1 MPLLGYALFSGIY
14 GQFTVPVFEAPGFS
28 FPSTGLSG
36 MLLKMTKETGAS
48 IAWNYSEA
56 IYDLVPNPPRFTSTS
71 KPITNPFTPQSS
83 PEISIVVAD
92 QTGAIDGGTY
102 PDDYYKSVQLFKNN
116 TREEFQ
122 SLSIPDIPK
131 VPCIFKLDNGKYY
144 FEFSRTDIDTSQ
156 ENVMF
161 EFFFYHSSVVEL
173 ESVVYGPSPILI
185 NTKVKSG
192 IVIETNPQYFYEL
205 VDESMR
211 RQRDWVRARI
221 SYTDGSAD
229 PYYLSADDVIIT
241 PSINEITNLAVT
253 DYVDIFGDKTG
264 SLQLDFDRPLTFKTP
279 FTMEFKLVSDENI
292 KGTLQYLPIQS
303 LLIGGGIYTP
313 GTGGGIES
321 GIAGGN
327 GNFGVINGTPEESDP
342 VSPSLPGLDG
352 TSGSAEGAV
361 GGAGLFTHYAANEA
375 FLKVIGDWL
384 WADDLGLIIAK
395 EVLSILY
402 GSPIE
407 SAISLMSYPFNISSL
422 SGVKTKQQEVFW
434 GAHGSGFNGLAIT
447 DPYATIDW
455 GTIELSEFWGNFLD
469 YAPHTKLELY
479 LPWCTGFVP
488 IDPNECLPGTL
499 RVVTNIELAKGTC
512 LHNVIGNDNRVIAT
526 HAGTCGKQLP
536 LTALD
541 TSGKMLAAVTLP
553 VAAIASNAVS
563 GALAERGRET
573 AMGFLDQPR
582 IQMEYNKNPLGTIR
596 TAERVAK
603 GVSGSSSAL
612 IGGASG
618 ALASS
623 AASFRTP
630 ASIQRNGSFSGA
642 SAGLGIQFPYLIISR
657 PTQSVPAQYGH
668 HYGYP
673 SNIYASL
680 SNLRGYTEVGE
691 IHLTGF
697 VANDAEL
704 NEIDSL
710 LKGGVIL

>member
-1 MPLLGYALFSGIY
+1 MPLLGYSLFSGIY

-28 FPSTGLSG
+28 FPSTGQSG
-36 MLLKMTKETGAS
+36 ALIKMTEGTGAS

-56 IYDLVPNPPRFTSTS
+56 IYDLVPDPPRFTPTNQ
-71 KPITNPFTPQSS
+71 PIKNPFTAQSS

-92 QTGAIDGGTY
+92 STSIIGGGVY
-102 PDDYYKSVQLFKNN
+102 PDDYYKSLQLFENN
-116 TREEFQ
+116 TWRTNQ
-122 SLSIPDIPK
+122 GLSKPDIPK

-144 FEFSRTDIDTSQ
+144 FVFSRTDIGTPQ
-156 ENVMF
+156 EDVMF
-161 EFFFYHSSVVEL
+161 EFFFYHGSVVEL
-173 ESVVYGPSPILI
+173 ERVVYGPSPVLI

-192 IVIETNPQYFYEL
+192 IIIETNPQYFYEL
-205 VDESMR
+205 VAQKN
-211 RQRDWVRARI
+211 QRDWVRARI
-221 SYTDGSAD
+221 SYTDGSVD

-279 FTMEFKLVSDENI
+279 FTMEFKLASDENI
-292 KGTLQYLPIQS
+292 KGTLQYLPIAS
-303 LLIGGGIYTP
+303 LSGGGGIYTP

-512 LHNVIGNDNRVIAT
+512 LHNVIGNDERIIAT

-541 TSGKMLAAVTLP
+541 TSGKALSLVSTAVSAAVAGTAG
-553 VAAIASNAVS
+553 AAAQISGNDAYGQFMQGAQQIGMTPGEAVRA
-563 GALAERGRET
+563 GHLIRERAMEPHLKTQQRAKNMALAG
-573 AMGFLDQPR
+573 
-582 IQMEYNKNPLGTIR
+582 
-596 TAERVAK
+596 
-603 GVSGSSSAL
+603 
-612 IGGASG
+612 
-618 ALASS
+618 S
-623 AASFRTP
+623 AAATRTP
-630 ASIQRNGSFSGA
+630 SHVQRSGSFSGS
-642 SAGLGIQFPYLIISR
+642 SAGLGVQFPYLILSR

>member
-1 MPLLGYALFSGIY
+1 MPLLGYALFSGTY

-28 FPSTGLSG
+28 FPSIGLTGATLSITN
-36 MLLKMTKETGAS
+36 KTGAS
-48 IAWNYSEA
+48 IAWNYSQA
-56 IYDLVPNPPRFTSTS
+56 IYDLVPNPPRFTPTS
-71 KPITNPFTPQSS
+71 KPITNPFTAQSS
-83 PEISIVVAD
+83 PEISIVAAD
-92 QTGAIDGGTY
+92 QTAVIGGGTY
-102 PDDYYKSVQLFKNN
+102 PDDYYKSIQLFEGNSQS
-116 TREEFQ
+116 RIQ
-122 SLSIPDIPK
+122 SLSDQTIPK
-131 VPCIFKLDNGKYY
+131 TACIFKLDNGKYY
-144 FEFSRTDIDTSQ
+144 FEFSNNDVNTKEDT
-156 ENVMF
+156 MF
-161 EFFFYHSSVVEL
+161 EFFFYHGDVIEL
-173 ESVVYGPSPILI
+173 ERVVYGPSPVLI

-205 VDESMR
+205 VSEKM
-211 RQRDWVRARI
+211 QRDWVRARI
-221 SYTDGSAD
+221 SYTDGTTDSF
-229 PYYLSADDVIIT
+229 YLGADDVIVT
-241 PSINEITNLAVT
+241 PSSAEITNLVVT
-253 DYVDIFGDKTG
+253 DYVNIFGDKTG
-264 SLQLDFDRPLTFKTP
+264 SLQLDFDRPLTFKTT

-292 KGTLQYLPIQS
+292 KGTLQYLPIAS
-303 LLIGGGIYTP
+303 LSGGGGIYTP

-327 GNFGVINGTPEESDP
+327 GNFGVINGKPEESDP

-434 GAHGSGFNGLAIT
+434 GAHGAGFNGLAIT

-512 LHNVIGNDNRVIAT
+512 LHNVIGNDERIIAT

-541 TSGKMLAAVTLP
+541 TSGKALSLVST
-553 VAAIASNAVS
+553 AVS
-563 GALAERGRET
+563 TAVAGTAGAAAQIAGNDAYGQFMQGAQQIGMTPGEAVRAGHLIRERAMEPHLKTQQRAKNMALAG
-573 AMGFLDQPR
+573 
-582 IQMEYNKNPLGTIR
+582 
-596 TAERVAK
+596 
-603 GVSGSSSAL
+603 
-612 IGGASG
+612 
-618 ALASS
+618 S
-623 AASFRTP
+623 AAATRTP
-630 ASIQRNGSFSGA
+630 SHVQRSGSFSGS
-642 SAGLGIQFPYLIISR
+642 SAGLGVQFPYLILSR

-673 SNIYASL
+673 SNIYAPL